1 IDRQRSI
8 EEEKG
13 KKKKRKRRRRRRR
26 RGGGEVPRAALAA
39 TPLGGSPAS
48 RRRPRVLFSP
58 REETVSPRGREFE
71 ATHGVPKW
79 SQFKSVLLLRFGM
92 SEYEN
97 IDGQLVKI
105 RQTSI
110 VQEYQTR
117 FAKGLCWHY
126 NQPWSHGH
134 RCKKG
139 MLLMIEPI
147 EESKEEDPE
156 PEEDTKKDMQLVVS
170 TVHALAGYTNPQAMK
185 IEGFLEQQ
193 PVIVLIDT
201 KSTNNFMNNKVAARL
216 MFQKE
221 DYSEFNVKVADDR
234 ILKCNQK

>member
-1 IDRQRSI
+1 MTIAISFARLQEERLNQDAWRTKVTTRSVAHI
-8 EEEKG
+8 
-13 KKKKRKRRRRRRR
+13 
-26 RGGGEVPRAALAA
+26 PS
-39 TPLGGSPAS
+39 TPSTIS
-48 RRRPRVLFSP
+48 RPSQLKELT
-58 REETVSPRGREFE
+58 REEHR
-71 ATHGVPKW
+71 
-79 SQFKSVLLLRFGM
+79 
-92 SEYEN
+92 
-97 IDGQLVKI
+97 D
-105 RQTSI
+105 
-110 VQEYQTR
+110 R